1 MKRMRP
7 GIFAASAALILGSA
21 AAVAAA
27 PPQSAVA
34 SAWAVEPPAIDG
46 LAKDWEGVPLVDGKA
61 NAVSYAFRNDGGSLY
76 ILLVIRDPKYRSTIE
91 GTGVRLSIDAKGGK
105 SKDYSIQFK
114 KQRLGPEEY
123 IAHLEKLGPVSED
136 DKAAI
141 RRKAGFYLYH
151 HQVLDRK
158 GKPVQELSQ
167 AAAHPAVFKYASE
180 GPVVAYEF
188 SVPLARGSELAAGVG
203 AGPGAPV
210 GIGFEWGGET
220 EEMRK
225 AAAKRLREGANTAN
239 EQIGGGLGGTDLG
252 SGGGGGGRG
261 GRSGMPARSGA
272 SPKKYSFWATVKL
285 AASGS

>member
-1 MKRMRP
+1 MKSMCL
-7 GIFAASAALILGSA
+7 GFFAASAALILGSA
-21 AAVAAA
+21 AAFAAA

-34 SAWAVEPPAIDG
+34 SAWAAEPPVVDG
-46 LAKDWEGVPLVDGKA
+46 LTKDWEGVPLVDGKA
-61 NAVSYAFRNDGGSLY
+61 NAVSYAFRNDGDSLY
-76 ILLVIRDPKYRSTIE
+76 VLLVIRDPKYRSTIE
-91 GTGVRLSIDAKGGK
+91 GTGVRLYIDGKGGK
-105 SKDYSIQFK
+105 SKDYAILFK

-123 IAHLEKLGPVSED
+123 IAHLEKQGPVSED
-136 DKAAI
+136 DKAGI
-141 RRKAGFYLYH
+141 RRKAGFFLYH

-158 GKPVQELSQ
+158 GKPVQELSE
-167 AAAHPAVFKYASE
+167 AAARPAVFKYASE

-188 SVPLARGSELAAGVG
+188 SVPLARGSESASGVG
-203 AGPGAPV
+203 AGPGASV

-239 EQIGGGLGGTDLG
+239 EQIGDGMAGTGGLG
-252 SGGGGGGRG
+252 SGGGGGR
-261 GRSGMPARSGA
+261 GMPGRSGA